1 MVTSN
6 VAWLPIQS
14 KQQGNKKRLGLEV
27 GSDRGGGGGGG
38 GVGPNLRKQSRQYR
52 WRLRTIGAQESSVN
66 YGINIIK
73 YM

>member
-27 GSDRGGGGGGG
+27 RSDRIMG
-38 GVGPNLRKQSRQYR
+38 GVEEG
-52 WRLRTIGAQESSVN
+52 G
-66 YGINIIK
+66 
-73 YM
+73 

>member
-27 GSDRGGGGGGG
+27 RSDRIMGGVEGGGG
-38 GVGPNLRKQSRQYR
+38 
-52 WRLRTIGAQESSVN
+52 RTKFEKAEQAI
-66 YGINIIK
+66 
-73 YM
+73 